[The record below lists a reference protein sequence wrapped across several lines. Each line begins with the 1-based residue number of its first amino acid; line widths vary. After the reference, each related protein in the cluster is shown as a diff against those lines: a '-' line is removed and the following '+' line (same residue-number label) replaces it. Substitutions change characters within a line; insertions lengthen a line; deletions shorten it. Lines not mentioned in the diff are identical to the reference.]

1 MHIIERI
8 KMSDFNS
15 APQYPMA
22 PQPATRPFI
31 TTWLLSYF
39 LGSFGVDRFYLGYTG
54 LGVAKLLTLGGCG
67 IWALVDLIL
76 VLTGQMRDSSGRPLD
91 GYEQNK
97 KTAWLVTGGLLAFGL
112 IMSFVFGLI
121 GGLAG
126 ASSYGY

>member
-1 MHIIERI
+1 
-8 KMSDFNS
+8 MSDFNS
-15 APQYPMA
+15 APQYPQA
-22 PQPATRPFI
+22 PQSAPRPFI

-54 LGVAKLLTLGGCG
+54 LGVAKLLTVGGCG

-76 VLTGQMRDSSGRPLD
+76 VLTGQMRDSNGRPLD

-97 KTAWLVTGGLLAFGL
+97 KTAWLVTGGLMAFGV
-112 IMSFVFGLI
+112 IMSFVFGVI

-126 ASSYGY
+126 AASYGY

>member
-1 MHIIERI
+1 
-8 KMSDFNS
+8 MSDFNS

-22 PQPATRPFI
+22 PQTPPRPFI

-76 VLTGQMRDSSGRPLD
+76 VLTGQMRDSNGRPLD
-91 GYEQNK
+91 GFDQNK
-97 KTAWLVTGGLLAFGL
+97 KTAWLVTGGLMVFGVV
-112 IMSFVFGLI
+112 MSFVFGLI

>member
-1 MHIIERI
+1 
-8 KMSDFNS
+8 MSDFNS

-22 PQPATRPFI
+22 PQTPPRPFI

-91 GYEQNK
+91 GFDQNK
-97 KTAWLVTGGLLAFGL
+97 KTAWLITGGLMAFG
-112 IMSFVFGLI
+112 IVMYIISMAI
-121 GGLAG
+121 GLAG
-126 ASSYGY
+126 AGLGRY